1 MTSAPDERPTRVPF
15 LDRAGI
21 DALIDTGVRVPAPDA
36 VWISGDARVSPGALL
51 HPTVV
56 IECDGSSQVVVGPGA
71 VLHPGTRLSATNGAL
86 VHVGA
91 RTTLGP
97 GGCTLVSDGEDL
109 HLGADGR
116 YRMALIIGPGSFGD
130 GCQVLGPV
138 EARACTLEGGEPGDS
153 PDVAARGALLKG
165 AGRALGITL
174 RRGQVVNGA
183 GDFRRAPVE
192 EQTAYHPA
200 ATSGESA
207 KGASGAA
214 LRMLGASLPFGSP
227 HQTGP

>member
-1 MTSAPDERPTRVPF
+1 MTSTPDVRPTRVPF
-15 LDRAGI
+15 LDRAEVE
-21 DALIDTGVRVPAPDA
+21 ALAVSGVVVPAPDA
-36 VWISGDARVSPGALL
+36 VWVSGRARFAPRVVL

-56 IECDGSSQVVVGPGA
+56 VECDGTSSVVVGEGA
-71 VLHPGTRLSATNGAL
+71 VLHPGTRISATNGAS
-86 VHVGA
+86 VRVGA

-97 GGCTLVSDGEDL
+97 GGCTLVADGKDL

-116 YRMALIIGPGSFGD
+116 YRMALLLGPGTFGD

-153 PDVAARGALLKG
+153 PDVASRGALLKG
-165 AGRALGITL
+165 AGRAAGITL

-192 EQTAYHPA
+192 EQTGYHPQFSALSAA
-200 ATSGESA
+200 ATST
-207 KGASGAA
+207 
-214 LRMLGASLPFGSP
+214 R
-227 HQTGP
+227 